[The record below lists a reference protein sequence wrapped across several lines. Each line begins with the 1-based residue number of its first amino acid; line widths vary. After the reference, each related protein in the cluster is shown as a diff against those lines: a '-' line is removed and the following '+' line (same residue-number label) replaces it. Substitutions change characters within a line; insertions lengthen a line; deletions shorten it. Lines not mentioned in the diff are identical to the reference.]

1 MWAFPVTI
9 IYTDSRADAE
19 VAEISEKSR
28 LRAPSSTNLITFD
41 QERSRSKPL
50 EPVARMSQCM
60 GTLGNALVLPA
71 LVSPITGTRSAPKT
85 RVDYQNTQESSLVR
99 RAQSGDETAFREI
112 VEKYQS
118 KVFSIIHGIVR
129 QRNDVEDIA
138 QQVFSKVY
146 FSIRN
151 FDFRSSLITWIYKI
165 TVNECFDYLRKKKVR
180 KLVYESDLS
189 EDEVRR
195 VENIEPAGD
204 RTPRTDQRL
213 ASQDYLVKLMSKVS
227 EEERTL
233 LMLKE
238 VEGYSVEELSSMMH
252 MNENTIKV
260 KLFRARQKLVK
271 ASQRLD
277 RAPGSVAG
285 ERA

>member
-1 MWAFPVTI
+1 
-9 IYTDSRADAE
+9 
-19 VAEISEKSR
+19 
-28 LRAPSSTNLITFD
+28 
-41 QERSRSKPL
+41 
-50 EPVARMSQCM
+50 
-60 GTLGNALVLPA
+60 
-71 LVSPITGTRSAPKT
+71 
-85 RVDYQNTQESSLVR
+85 VDYENTPEGSLVR

-112 VEKYQS
+112 VERYQS

-138 QQVFSKVY
+138 QQVFAKVY

-180 KLVYESDLS
+180 KLVYESDMS

-195 VENIEPAGD
+195 VENTEPALD
-204 RTPRTDQRL
+204 RSTRTDSTL
-213 ASQDYLVKLMSKVS
+213 ARRDYIVKLMDKVLV
-227 EEERTL
+227 EEKQL
-233 LMLKE
+233 LVLKE
-238 VEGYSVEELSSMMH
+238 VEGYSVEELAGMLK

-271 ASQRLD
+271 AAQRLD
-277 RAPGSVAG
+277 KAPVVA
-285 ERA
+285 R

>member
-1 MWAFPVTI
+1 
-9 IYTDSRADAE
+9 
-19 VAEISEKSR
+19 
-28 LRAPSSTNLITFD
+28 
-41 QERSRSKPL
+41 
-50 EPVARMSQCM
+50 M
-60 GTLGNALVLPA
+60 GTLAGALPLPA
-71 LVSPITGTRSAPKT
+71 LGAAGLVRD
-85 RVDYQNTQESSLVR
+85 RVDYLNTPEGALIR
-99 RAQSGDETAFREI
+99 RAQSGDESAFREI

-129 QRNDVEDIA
+129 QKNDVEDIA

-146 FSIRN
+146 FSLRN

-165 TVNECFDYLRKKKVR
+165 TVNECFDYLRKRKVR

-195 VENIEPAGD
+195 VENTEPATD
-204 RTPRTDQRL
+204 RTPRADTAL
-213 ASQDYLVKLMSKVS
+213 ARRDYVLKLLTRVS
-227 EEERTL
+227 EEERNL

-238 VEGYSVEELSSMMH
+238 VEGYSVEELATMLS

-277 RAPGSVAG
+277 RAPGAAAV
-285 ERA
+285 

>member
-1 MWAFPVTI
+1 MGTATGVLPLPAFG
-9 IYTDSRADAE
+9 
-19 VAEISEKSR
+19 
-28 LRAPSSTNLITFD
+28 
-41 QERSRSKPL
+41 SRSAVRTK
-50 EPVARMSQCM
+50 
-60 GTLGNALVLPA
+60 
-71 LVSPITGTRSAPKT
+71 
-85 RVDYQNTQESSLVR
+85 VDYQNSQEGALVR
-99 RAQSGDETAFREI
+99 RAQSGDEAAFREI
-112 VEKYQS
+112 VERYQS

-138 QQVFSKVY
+138 QQVFTKVF

-195 VENIEPAGD
+195 VENTEPSVD
-204 RTPRTDQRL
+204 RQPAADVTL
-213 ASQDYLVKLMSKVS
+213 ARRDYVVKLLARVS
-227 EEERTL
+227 EEERNL

-238 VEGYSVEELSSMMH
+238 VEGRSVEELAEMTG

-271 ASQRLD
+271 AAQRLD
-277 RAPGSVAG
+277 RAPGLVAG
-285 ERA
+285 

>member
-1 MWAFPVTI
+1 MT
-9 IYTDSRADAE
+9 
-19 VAEISEKSR
+19 
-28 LRAPSSTNLITFD
+28 
-41 QERSRSKPL
+41 
-50 EPVARMSQCM
+50 
-60 GTLGNALVLPA
+60 GALPLPA
-71 LVSPITGTRSAPKT
+71 FGGREAVKT
-85 RVDYQNTQESSLVR
+85 RVDYQNSQEGALVR
-99 RAQSGDETAFREI
+99 RAQSGDEAAFREI
-112 VEKYQS
+112 VEHYQS

-138 QQVFSKVY
+138 QQVFAKVY
-146 FSIRN
+146 FSLRN

-195 VENIEPAGD
+195 VENTEPSVD
-204 RTPRTDQRL
+204 RQMPADESL
-213 ASQDYLVKLMSKVS
+213 ARHDYVLKLLARVS
-227 EEERTL
+227 EEERNL

-238 VEGYSVEELSSMMH
+238 VEGHSVEELAEMTG

-271 ASQRLD
+271 AAQRLD
-277 RAPGSVAG
+277 RAPGMVAG
-285 ERA
+285 

>member
-1 MWAFPVTI
+1 M
-9 IYTDSRADAE
+9 
-19 VAEISEKSR
+19 EKPPPK
-28 LRAPSSTNLITFD
+28 APRQN
-41 QERSRSKPL
+41 
-50 EPVARMSQCM
+50 VCM
-60 GTLGNALVLPA
+60 GSITAALDATQVLA
-71 LVSPITGTRSAPKT
+71 TTKN
-85 RVDYQNTQESSLVR
+85 RVDYENTQEGTLVR
-99 RAQSGDETAFREI
+99 RAQTGDEAAFQEI

-129 QRNDVEDIA
+129 HRNDVEDIA
-138 QQVFSKVY
+138 QQVFAKVY

-180 KLVYESDLS
+180 KLVYESDMS

-195 VENIEPAGD
+195 VENSDPSLD
-204 RTPRTDQRL
+204 RAPRADATL
-213 ASQDYLVKLMSKVS
+213 ARRDYVVKLMGRVS
-227 EEERTL
+227 DEERNL

-238 VEGYSVEELSSMMH
+238 VEGYSVEELSTMLT

-271 ASQRLD
+271 AAQRLD
-277 RAPGSVAG
+277 RIPAQA
-285 ERA
+285 

>member
-1 MWAFPVTI
+1 
-9 IYTDSRADAE
+9 
-19 VAEISEKSR
+19 
-28 LRAPSSTNLITFD
+28 
-41 QERSRSKPL
+41 
-50 EPVARMSQCM
+50 M
-60 GTLGNALVLPA
+60 GSLTGALPLPA
-71 LVSPITGTRSAPKT
+71 FGGRVAVKT
-85 RVDYQNTQESSLVR
+85 RVDYQNSQEGALVR
-99 RAQSGDETAFREI
+99 RAQSGDEAAFREI
-112 VEKYQS
+112 VERYQS

-138 QQVFSKVY
+138 QQVFAKVY
-146 FSIRN
+146 FSLRN

-195 VENIEPAGD
+195 VENTEPSVD
-204 RTPRTDQRL
+204 RTPPADENL
-213 ASQDYLVKLMSKVS
+213 ARHDYVLKLLARVS
-227 EEERTL
+227 EEERNL

-238 VEGYSVEELSSMMH
+238 VEGHSVEELAQMTG

-271 ASQRLD
+271 AAQRLD
-277 RAPGSVAG
+277 RAPGLVTG
-285 ERA
+285 